1 VDVDEQQTRLALLSA
16 CPNIVKDVADQAS
29 TYSAIRDCVV
39 LHSRE
44 LSGQSTQGPIGLPN
58 FFSNRGGQLVKNDST
73 QPENNIIKD
82 LSGINLPKT
91 RATRAKDLEP
101 DDAIYRNAPTIFLH
115 IPKAAGNSVKKLFVK
130 GFLLK
135 QRNSQHPGA
144 KVKMQSL
151 HIDTRRDWDV
161 KKQAKHPYGVLFGAF
176 AFGACASHPQA
187 PCAYYVVLREPVARI
202 LSEHKYCHAVSFEDQ
217 CCAGSRGAVYMR
229 TLNIAQWAEEKG
241 NFMLE
246 HFLQL
251 VPEDWYQMSTN
262 YYVPWRQRDRETRI
276 NPIENRRVREGP
288 ANVADLRFVE
298 EHLEE
303 WFAVIGITER
313 FEESM
318 MLFAFALAGKSIPK
332 NMAAVHTHNQ
342 NTSASGVDAS
352 KIERLNAAVTLDT
365 SLYRTAFSLFEK
377 QLAQLKKYV

>member
-1 VDVDEQQTRLALLSA
+1 
-16 CPNIVKDVADQAS
+16 
-29 TYSAIRDCVV
+29 
-39 LHSRE
+39 
-44 LSGQSTQGPIGLPN
+44 
-58 FFSNRGGQLVKNDST
+58 
-73 QPENNIIKD
+73 
-82 LSGINLPKT
+82 
-91 RATRAKDLEP
+91 
-101 DDAIYRNAPTIFLH
+101 
-115 IPKAAGNSVKKLFVK
+115 
-130 GFLLK
+130 
-135 QRNSQHPGA
+135 
-144 KVKMQSL
+144 
-151 HIDTRRDWDV
+151 
-161 KKQAKHPYGVLFGAF
+161 
-176 AFGACASHPQA
+176 
-187 PCAYYVVLREPVARI
+187 
-202 LSEHKYCHAVSFEDQ
+202 
-217 CCAGSRGAVYMR
+217 
-229 TLNIAQWAEEKG
+229 
-241 NFMLE
+241 
-246 HFLQL
+246 
-251 VPEDWYQMSTN
+251 
-262 YYVPWRQRDRETRI
+262 VPWRQRDRETRI

>member
-1 VDVDEQQTRLALLSA
+1 
-16 CPNIVKDVADQAS
+16 
-29 TYSAIRDCVV
+29 
-39 LHSRE
+39 
-44 LSGQSTQGPIGLPN
+44 
-58 FFSNRGGQLVKNDST
+58 
-73 QPENNIIKD
+73 
-82 LSGINLPKT
+82 
-91 RATRAKDLEP
+91 
-101 DDAIYRNAPTIFLH
+101 
-115 IPKAAGNSVKKLFVK
+115 
-130 GFLLK
+130 
-135 QRNSQHPGA
+135 
-144 KVKMQSL
+144 
-151 HIDTRRDWDV
+151 
-161 KKQAKHPYGVLFGAF
+161 
-176 AFGACASHPQA
+176 
-187 PCAYYVVLREPVARI
+187 
-202 LSEHKYCHAVSFEDQ
+202 
-217 CCAGSRGAVYMR
+217 MR

-332 NMAAVHTHNQ
+332 NMLAKKIN
-342 NTSASGVDAS
+342 S
-352 KIERLNAAVTLDT
+352 KST
-365 SLYRTAFSLFEK
+365 
-377 QLAQLKKYV
+377 QLIFPFKVKSLKKMVSGSLSSITSRSSFIRS